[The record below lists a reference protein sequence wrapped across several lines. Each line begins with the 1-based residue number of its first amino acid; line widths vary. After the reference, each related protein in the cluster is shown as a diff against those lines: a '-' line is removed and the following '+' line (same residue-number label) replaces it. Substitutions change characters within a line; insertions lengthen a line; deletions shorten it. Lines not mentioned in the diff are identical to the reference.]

1 MVSRCPFSIERT
13 GKVGF
18 VWVAEA
24 AEEAPEVLGAEV
36 PVAAGA
42 VSAVGLPI
50 AAGLPAVFHREAPS
64 GVRIIIIV
72 MAVRADIARCSIIV
86 GDRRR

>member
-1 MVSRCPFSIERT
+1 MERT

-24 AEEAPEVLGAEV
+24 AEEVPEALGAEV

-64 GVRIIIIV
+64 GVRVIIIV
-72 MAVRADIARCSIIV
+72 MAVRVDIARCSIIA